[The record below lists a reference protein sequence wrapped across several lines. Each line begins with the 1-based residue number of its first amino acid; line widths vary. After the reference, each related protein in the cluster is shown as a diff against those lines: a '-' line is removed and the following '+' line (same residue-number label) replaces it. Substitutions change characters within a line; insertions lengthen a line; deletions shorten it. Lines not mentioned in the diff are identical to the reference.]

1 VPVAV
6 TATTGSMSTDAAD
19 GPRAG
24 SARHT
29 TCAVN
34 SSRRER
40 RPMAATVAVTTR
52 TSPAI
57 TGARNCTSEYD
68 ANSPSSPSS
77 WMHTSVATSP
87 NSPSTYAPS
96 TRFPP

>member
-6 TATTGSMSTDAAD
+6 TATIGVSSTDAAD

-34 SSRRER
+34 DSRRDR
-40 RPMAATVAVTTR
+40 RPTASTTAVTTS

-57 TGARNCTSEYD
+57 TGARNWTSEYE
-68 ANSPSSPSS
+68 ANRPSSRSS

-87 NSPSTYAPS
+87 NRPSTYAPS

>member
-1 VPVAV
+1 LSCRPQLTATADNSAAGTTTVPVAV

-29 TCAVN
+29 TFAVN

-57 TGARNCTSEYD
+57 TGARNCTSE
-68 ANSPSSPSS
+68 
-77 WMHTSVATSP
+77 
-87 NSPSTYAPS
+87 
-96 TRFPP
+96 